1 MFNKGWCIEGEKILS
16 LCERG
21 DKLLAEEVAKVYKGK
36 KISKGQQKV
45 SEMQADVLKLPSK
58 GISHPTTVS
67 PSSYITPYTPLSTD
81 AEEAPTSLKAN
92 EAIKIQLGAQID
104 GFGTIVC
111 DTIIVPGEK
120 NKDDKLVGRE
130 ADLLLATHYANE
142 LLLRLMIPPGLL
154 ASGTEDEKKKAAS
167 AKPVTQSKMTQLLE
181 KVVKSYDCNL
191 VEGTTSW
198 LFERNEIEGKKK
210 IVLAPS
216 SEGGKGEGVPEIGDV
231 WGVEM
236 GVSLGTGKI
245 KTLENRPTLHRRTT
259 ITYQLKRPSS
269 RQILSEIV
277 KKFGTFPFSLRQLD
291 DERAA
296 KVGVVECVRSNVLRQ
311 YEVVADK
318 DSAPVARVL
327 TTIGKSVHVGQNS
340 QL

>member
-1 MFNKGWCIEGEKILS
+1 
-16 LCERG
+16 
-21 DKLLAEEVAKVYKGK
+21 
-36 KISKGQQKV
+36 
-45 SEMQADVLKLPSK
+45 
-58 GISHPTTVS
+58 
-67 PSSYITPYTPLSTD
+67 
-81 AEEAPTSLKAN
+81 
-92 EAIKIQLGAQID
+92 
-104 GFGTIVC
+104 
-111 DTIIVPGEK
+111 
-120 NKDDKLVGRE
+120 
-130 ADLLLATHYANE
+130 
-142 LLLRLMIPPGLL
+142 MIPPGLL
-154 ASGTEDEKKKAAS
+154 GSGTDEEKKKAAS
-167 AKPVTQSKMTQLLE
+167 EKPVTQTKMTQLLE
-181 KVVKSYDCNL
+181 RVVKSYGCSL

-210 IVLAPS
+210 IVLAPPS
-216 SEGGKGEGVPEIGDV
+216 DGGKGEGTPEIGDV

-269 RQILSEIV
+269 RQTLSEIV

-318 DSAPVARVL
+318 DSAPVARIL
-327 TTIGKSVHVGQNS
+327 TTIGKSCLQPCS
-340 QL
+340 ATLLLKSAYTLQLSRKTGSSAWLHRRAQTSPSTKQIRRSLTKRFSRFSSDLPLGRLAQRVRTRKRKRSLRRKQQRKKRKNLATRIELDLFTAIHGCMEPTSLILPSTLDGNMCCMEKSIRTRSCEMLKYHS